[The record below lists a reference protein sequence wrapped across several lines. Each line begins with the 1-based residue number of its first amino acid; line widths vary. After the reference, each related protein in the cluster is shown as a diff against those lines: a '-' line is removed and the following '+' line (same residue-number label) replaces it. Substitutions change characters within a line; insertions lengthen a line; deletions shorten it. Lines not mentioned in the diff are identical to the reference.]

1 MKTYPVKR
9 AANGQA
15 LLNLACG
22 CRTDDQWSNLDF
34 SPYALL
40 AHWPRLSAMLA
51 RAGLISPERY
61 ARLRGIDPN
70 IIRHDLRRGIPFP
83 DAAFDAVYSSHFLEH
98 LPRPAAMPMLA
109 EVRRVLV
116 PGGVVRIVVPDLE
129 LVVAR
134 YAQATRE
141 LDSAAHVAQ
150 PPSAVQA
157 AHVAQPPSA
166 VQAAHV
172 AQPPSAVQAPHVAQ
186 PPSAVQAPNMLP
198 QAEAWR
204 RHEQAVTQLFDP
216 FIPHEGAGTAAQRPW
231 LRRLERLIRG
241 PSDRTGQLHR
251 WMYDRHSLGR
261 LLAEAGFAD
270 VRVEGPLTGRIAD
283 WTSYHLD
290 ADADGTL
297 YNPNPGSLYIEAVR
311 PG

>member
-1 MKTYPVKR
+1 
-9 AANGQA
+9 
-15 LLNLACG
+15 
-22 CRTDDQWSNLDF
+22 
-34 SPYALL
+34 
-40 AHWPRLSAMLA
+40 MLA
-51 RAGLISPERY
+51 Q
-61 ARLRGIDPN
+61 
-70 IIRHDLRRGIPFP
+70 
-83 DAAFDAVYSSHFLEH
+83 
-98 LPRPAAMPMLA
+98 
-109 EVRRVLV
+109 VRRVLV

-134 YAQATRE
+134 YAQAMRE
-141 LDSAAHVAQ
+141 LDGAVAQ

-166 VQAAHV
+166 VQPAHV
-172 AQPPSAVQAPHVAQ
+172 AQPPST
-186 PPSAVQAPNMLP
+186 VQAPNMLP

-204 RHEQAVTQLFDP
+204 RHEQAVSQLFDP

-297 YNPNPGSLYIEAVR
+297 YNPNPGSLYVEAVR